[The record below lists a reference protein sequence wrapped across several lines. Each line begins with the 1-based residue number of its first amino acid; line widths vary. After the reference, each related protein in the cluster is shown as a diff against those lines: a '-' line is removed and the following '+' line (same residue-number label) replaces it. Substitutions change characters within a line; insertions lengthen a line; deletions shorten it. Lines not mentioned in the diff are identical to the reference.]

1 MLIKTIGLGGAER
14 HVAELSDV
22 LNQHGHEV
30 TVVYTTP
37 SSPDLADAFRSS
49 GVRLVRLPGNV
60 HVIRQFRALAAFLK
74 SERPDIVHA
83 HSPLL
88 KALARLLRFRN
99 RFVLVSTYHNL
110 LERHHPII
118 QYTERL
124 SHRFDDAQISC
135 SSEVAR
141 SMRWSTT
148 VVPNGIH
155 ADKEDTEGFVLRK
168 RFGIKDSSPL
178 FVCVASLT
186 SKKSHD
192 VLISAFAEAFV
203 PGDAHLVLFGAGEMR
218 LALENQ
224 AIEVGGKDQIHF
236 AGADPSAAVLSAE
249 ADVFCLVSQ
258 YEGLPLALLEA
269 MRNKLPCIVSDAGEM
284 SHVVEDGLTGIVIE
298 RGDVHALAEAMKRLA
313 SDPDMRRR
321 MGQAGYKRIC
331 EKFALEP
338 MVDRIE
344 GIYDRICSS

>member
-1 MLIKTIGLGGAER
+1 MLIKTIGLGGAEK

-22 LNQHGHEV
+22 LNQRGHEV
-30 TVVYTTP
+30 IVAYTTP

-49 GVRLVRLPGNV
+49 GVRLVRLPGDV
-60 HVIRQFRALAAFLK
+60 HVIQQFRALAAFLK
-74 SERPDIVHA
+74 SEQPDIVHV

-99 RFVLVSTYHNL
+99 RFRLVSTYHNL
-110 LERHHPII
+110 LERHHTII

-124 SHRFDDAQISC
+124 SHRVDDAQISC

-148 VVPNGIH
+148 IVPNGIRT
-155 ADKEDTEGFVLRK
+155 DWEETEGFLLRK
-168 RFGIKDSSPL
+168 RFGIKDRSAL

-186 SKKSHD
+186 PKKSHD

-203 PGDAHLVLFGAGEMR
+203 PGHAHLVLFGEGEMR
-218 LALENQ
+218 SALENH
-224 AIEVGGKDQIHF
+224 AIEVGGGGQIHF
-236 AGADPSAAVLSAE
+236 AGADPDAAVLSAE

-269 MRNKLPCIVSDAGEM
+269 MRNKLPCIVSNAGEM

-298 RGDVHALAEAMKRLA
+298 RGDVDGLAGAMRRLA
-313 SDPDMRRR
+313 SDPEMRRR
-321 MGQAGYKRIC
+321 MGHAGYTRLC

-344 GIYDRICSS
+344 SIYDSVCSS